1 MRIRRKAFSFDRD
14 GYVPTEHEE
23 QAQLIRMVNA
33 AFPRDV
39 AALLWAIPNGGG
51 RHIKTAVD
59 LKREGVRAG
68 VPDLM
73 FAYPHKGYAGLF
85 IEMKRRKGGRI
96 SEEQK
101 RYIELLRA
109 QSYAVVVC
117 KGCDEAFRAITSYLG
132 RDAA

>member
-1 MRIRRKAFSFDRD
+1 MKRSRKVRFFDD
-14 GYVPTEHEE
+14 GYIPTEHEE
-23 QAQLIRMVNA
+23 QVQFIRMVEA
-33 AFPRDV
+33 AYPEDI

-59 LKREGVRAG
+59 LKHEGVRAG

-85 IEMKRRKGGRI
+85 IEMKRRKGGRV